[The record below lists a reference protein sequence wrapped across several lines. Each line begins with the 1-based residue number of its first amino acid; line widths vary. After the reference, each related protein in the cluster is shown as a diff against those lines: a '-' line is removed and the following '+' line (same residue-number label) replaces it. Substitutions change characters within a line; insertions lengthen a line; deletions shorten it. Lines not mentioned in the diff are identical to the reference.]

1 MTSQRAFRIPKVA
14 AMSNVLAV
22 VIVVLFALPFIVTAT
37 TVIDF
42 SMLEDLILAY
52 YSYNLAFMGNDRNGM
67 GVRTRCQC

>member
-52 YSYNLAFMGNDRNGM
+52 YSVGYPEFHLITISTTSGH
-67 GVRTRCQC
+67 C